1 MSFEIAPLS
10 PAIGAEIHGVDLG
23 KPLDEKTRNALLN
36 AWHDY
41 LLLLFREQD
50 ISDDALIH
58 SSDWIGSIGKRAR
71 PKDRRQEQDP
81 YIMLVSN
88 IRENGELV
96 GSLPDGEMWFHHDM
110 AFVDTPHRATFL
122 YAVEI
127 PSEGGHT
134 CFANMYAAH
143 DNLPARLRKAITGK
157 TVLQVFDFAQTSQP
171 DIDNLDGVKYA
182 RQPAIVRHPD
192 TGKCA
197 LYINRLMSATLD
209 GMDRTDAENLIDEII
224 PYAED
229 PAIIYEHHWCP
240 GDYIVWDNRCS
251 THARTDFPADQR
263 RLLRRGMI
271 EGDPMIAA
279 WA

>member
-110 AFVDTPHRATFL
+110 AFVATPHRATLL

-127 PSEGGHT
+127 
-134 CFANMYAAH
+134 
-143 DNLPARLRKAITGK
+143 
-157 TVLQVFDFAQTSQP
+157 SQP

-251 THARTDFPADQR
+251 TNARTDFPADQR